1 LYEEKKLC
9 QDNVV
14 LCGNKDGCKSS
25 PKFIKE
31 YDEGG
36 IDLA

>member
-1 LYEEKKLC
+1 MWFY
-9 QDNVV
+9 VV
-14 LCGNKDGCKSS
+14 IKMDVKAVY
-25 PKFIKE
+25 KFMKE